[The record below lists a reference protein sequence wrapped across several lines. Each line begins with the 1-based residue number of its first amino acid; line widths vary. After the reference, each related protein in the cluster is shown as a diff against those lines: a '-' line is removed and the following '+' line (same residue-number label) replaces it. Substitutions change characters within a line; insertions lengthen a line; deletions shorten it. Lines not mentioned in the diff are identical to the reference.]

1 MSLKI
6 LKAGML
12 DSIQDMGRFGYQQVG
27 INPTGAM
34 DKYAAAIANILV
46 GNNSHVPV
54 IEMHF
59 PAATIFFEHPALIAL
74 SGADFSATIDG
85 NSIPTNHAVIVNKN
99 TTLQFHSLK
108 NKSRCYLAIKG
119 GIKLSKWLNSYST
132 NLKAE
137 AGGFS
142 GRRLLKDD
150 IIELNSQ
157 FDHTNQ
163 HDENDPIA
171 IGFKT
176 LPWQANEDF
185 GIEDTAQLLVLH
197 GAEWNWLDKNS
208 QEKFLRNPFFI
219 SHNSDRMGYRLASE
233 PLQLIT
239 KTELVSSAVS
249 FGTIQLLPDGQLIIL
264 MADHQ
269 TTGGYPRL
277 GNIISV
283 HLPMLAQLKAGD
295 KIQFKF
301 TDHPTA
307 ENLIL
312 KQQQHLTQLEI
323 ACKLRLEN
331 YIHEKGHNE

>member
-12 DSIQDMGRFGYQQVG
+12 DTIQDHGRHGYQQVG
-27 INPTGAM
+27 INPTGVM

-46 GNNSHVPV
+46 GNSLNEAV

-59 PAATIFFEHPALIAL
+59 PAASILFEYPALIAI
-74 SGADFSATIDG
+74 SGADFNAGING
-85 NSIPTNHAVIVNKN
+85 NPIPNNHPVFVNKN
-99 TTLQFHSLK
+99 STLQFLSLK

-119 GIKLSKWLNSYST
+119 GMKLSKWLNSYST

-137 AGGFS
+137 AGGFA

-150 IIELNSQ
+150 VIELKEKP
-157 FDHTNQ
+157 DTNKI
-163 HDENDPIA
+163 DDSDPITT
-171 IGFKT
+171 GFKIF
-176 LPWQANEDF
+176 PWKANEDF
-185 GIEDTAQLLVLH
+185 GIEATTELMIIK
-197 GAEWNWLDKNS
+197 GGEWDWLDENS
-208 QEKFLRNPFFI
+208 QEKFLKNPFFI

-233 PLQLIT
+233 PLHSIT
-239 KTELVSSAVS
+239 KAELVSSAVS

-277 GNIISV
+277 GNIISA
-283 HLPMLAQLKAGD
+283 HLPMLAQMKAGD
-295 KIQFKF
+295 KIQFNF
-301 TDHPTA
+301 TDHQAA
-307 ENLIL
+307 ESLIL

-331 YIHEKGHNE
+331 YIHEKGHV

>member
-6 LKAGML
+6 VKAGML
-12 DSIQDMGRFGYQQVG
+12 DSIQDMGRYGYQQVG
-27 INPTGAM
+27 INPTGAI

-46 GNNSHVPV
+46 GNVHNEAV
-54 IEMHF
+54 IEMRF
-59 PAATIFFEHPALIAL
+59 PAAAIFFDEPTIIAL
-74 SGADFSATIDG
+74 SGADFTANINGTP
-85 NSIPTNHAVIVNKN
+85 IPINHAVIVHKN
-99 TTLQFHSLK
+99 STLQFHSPK
-108 NKSRCYLAIKG
+108 NKSHCYLAIKG
-119 GIKLSKWLNSYST
+119 GMKLTRWLNSYST

-150 IIELNSQ
+150 VIELNEVPGA
-157 FDHTNQ
+157 NKI
-163 HDENDPIA
+163 DESEPPGT
-171 IGFKT
+171 GFKI
-176 LPWQANEDF
+176 LPWQASENF
-185 GIEDTAQLLVLH
+185 GLDGSEQLMALP
-197 GAEWNWLDKNS
+197 GAEWEWLDKNS

-233 PLQLIT
+233 PLQVIS

-249 FGTIQLLPDGQLIIL
+249 FGSIQLLPDGQLIIL
-264 MADHQ
+264 MADNQ

-277 GNIISV
+277 GNIISAY
-283 HLPMLAQLKAGD
+283 LPMLAQMKAGD

-301 TDHPTA
+301 TDHQTA
-307 ENLIL
+307 EDFIV

-331 YIHEKGHNE
+331 YIHEKGHD

>member
-12 DSIQDMGRFGYQQVG
+12 DSIQDSGRLGYQQFG
-27 INPTGAM
+27 INPGGAM
-34 DKYAAAIANILV
+34 DKYAVAIANILV
-46 GNNSHVPV
+46 GNNTDEAV

-59 PAATIFFEHPALIAL
+59 PAPAIFFEEPTMIAL
-74 SGADFSATIDG
+74 SGADFSANINGTP
-85 NSIPTNHAVIVNKN
+85 IPLNHAVIINKN
-99 TTLQFHSLK
+99 TTLQFLTPK
-108 NKSRCYLAIKG
+108 NKSRCYLAVKDGVKI
-119 GIKLSKWLNSYST
+119 SKWLNSYST
-132 NLKAE
+132 NLVAE

-142 GRRLLKDD
+142 GRKLLKDD
-150 IIELNSQ
+150 ILELNSN
-157 FDHTNQ
+157 TNTYKLQ
-163 HDENDPIA
+163 DADD
-171 IGFKT
+171 FKI
-176 LPWQANEDF
+176 LPWGANEDF
-185 GIEDTAQLLVLH
+185 GIPFKEEFLVMS
-197 GAEWNWLDKNS
+197 GSEWDWLDKAS
-208 QEKFLRNPFFI
+208 QEKFLKNPFFI

-233 PLQLIT
+233 PLHSAT
-239 KTELVSSAVS
+239 KTELVSSAVN

-277 GNIISV
+277 GNIISAQ
-283 HLPMLAQLKAGD
+283 LPMLAQMKAGD

-301 TDHPTA
+301 TDHQAA

-331 YIHEKGHNE
+331 YIHENYRH

>member
-12 DSIQDMGRFGYQQVG
+12 DTIQDMGRYGYQHIG

-46 GNNSHVPV
+46 GNNPNEPI

-59 PAATIFFEHPALIAL
+59 PAPTILFSQPVMIAL
-74 SGADFSATIDG
+74 SGGDFDANINGKSVPVNCPFLI
-85 NSIPTNHAVIVNKN
+85 NKN
-99 TTLQFHSLK
+99 TTLQFQSPK
-108 NKSRCYLAIKG
+108 NKSHSYLAIKG
-119 GIKLSKWLNSYST
+119 GMQLSKWLNSYST
-132 NLKAE
+132 NTKAE
-137 AGGFS
+137 AGGFA
-142 GRRLLKDD
+142 GRKLLKDD
-150 IIELNSQ
+150 VIELN
-157 FDHTNQ
+157 
-163 HDENDPIA
+163 DEPGYNKLSAKDD
-171 IGFKT
+171 FKI
-176 LPWQANEDF
+176 LPWKANEDF
-185 GIEDTAQLLVLH
+185 GIDTTTELMIIK
-197 GAEWNWLDKNS
+197 GSEWDWLDNAS
-208 QEKFLRNPFFI
+208 QEKFLKNPFFI

-233 PLQLIT
+233 PLHSSI

-283 HLPMLAQLKAGD
+283 HLPVLAQMKASD
-295 KIQFKF
+295 KIHFSF
-301 TDHPTA
+301 TDLQTA

-312 KQQQHLTQLEI
+312 KQHKHLKQLEI

-331 YIHEKGHNE
+331 YINDL

>member
-6 LKAGML
+6 VKAGML

-34 DKYAAAIANILV
+34 DKYAVAIANILV
-46 GNNSHVPV
+46 GNYSQEPV

-59 PAATIFFEHPALIAL
+59 PAATIFFDQPTIIAL
-74 SGADFSATIDG
+74 SGADFNA
-85 NSIPTNHAVIVNKN
+85 SINETQVPINHPVIVSKN
-99 TTLQFHSLK
+99 STLQFHSLK
-108 NKSRCYLAIKG
+108 NKSHCYLAIKG
-119 GIKLSKWLNSYST
+119 GMKLSKWLNSYST

-150 IIELNSQ
+150 IIELKEESLINKI
-157 FDHTNQ
+157 
-163 HDENDPIA
+163 DESDPVA
-171 IGFKT
+171 IGPKI
-176 LPWQANEDF
+176 LPWQASENFGMEDS
-185 GIEDTAQLLVLH
+185 EQLMVMP
-197 GAEWNWLDKNS
+197 GAEWDWLDKNS

-233 PLQLIT
+233 PLHVIS

-249 FGTIQLLPDGQLIIL
+249 FGSIQLLPDGQLIIL
-264 MADHQ
+264 MADNQ

-277 GNIISV
+277 GNIISA
-283 HLPMLAQLKAGD
+283 HLPMLAQMKAGD

-301 TDHPTA
+301 TDHQTA

-323 ACKLRLEN
+323 ACKLRFEN
-331 YIHEKGHNE
+331 YIHEKGYK